1 MKVRQTL
8 KMRSGLLKEG
18 EQLTSEQEQVQISCN
33 QCTLGA
39 SSGILLI
46 LRSKRGCRNIHDRS
60 EQRHKLEM

>member
-46 LRSKRGCRNIHDRS
+46 LLQAWLQKYPWQKWAKAQTWD
-60 EQRHKLEM
+60 